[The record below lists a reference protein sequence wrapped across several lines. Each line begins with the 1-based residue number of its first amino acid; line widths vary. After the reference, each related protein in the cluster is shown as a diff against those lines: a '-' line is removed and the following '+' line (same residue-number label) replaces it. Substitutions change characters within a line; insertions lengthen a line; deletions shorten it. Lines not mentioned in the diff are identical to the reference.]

1 MKKKLL
7 ISLQFIW
14 CICET
19 SLIDVDWSNWLI
31 GSPKLSAEKSIPTK
45 FVEPVYQKNTF
56 RITNQR
62 IQILCKLLERETLHT
77 FLLPHQ
83 MKKNTIK
90 KFILE
95 SKVFKNV
102 PYI

>member
-1 MKKKLL
+1 M
-7 ISLQFIW
+7 
-14 CICET
+14 
-19 SLIDVDWSNWLI
+19 DWSNWLI
-31 GSPKLSAEKSIPTK
+31 GSLKLSADKSIPSK

-56 RITNQR
+56 LITNQR
-62 IQILCKLLERETLHT
+62 TQILCKLLERETLHT
-77 FLLPHQ
+77 FFLSDQ

-102 PYI
+102 KC